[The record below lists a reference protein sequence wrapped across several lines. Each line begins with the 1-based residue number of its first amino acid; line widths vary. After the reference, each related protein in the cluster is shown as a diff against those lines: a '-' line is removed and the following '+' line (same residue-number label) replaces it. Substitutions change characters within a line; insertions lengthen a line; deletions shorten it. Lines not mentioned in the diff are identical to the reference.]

1 MSHNQSKCIRF
12 TSLLSLL
19 FLSLLLV
26 GPNKASAT
34 QPLSNELTAADWAA
48 IQSFLPSDY
57 IKASNTDAQDQFGT
71 SVAVSGNTVVVGAPS
86 EASNGVNGQGDN
98 SLTLAGAAYI
108 FVRTGNT
115 WSQQAYLKSEF
126 PQVDA
131 LFGWDVA
138 IDGDTVAISAMREDI
153 ALDNRAGV
161 VYVFTRTG
169 NAWNQQARLQA
180 SNAGH
185 FDEFGASIALSGD
198 TLVVGAPRE
207 DSDATGVGGNE
218 GNNDATDAGAAYIFT
233 RADAN
238 WSQQAYIKA
247 FNTDAGDQFGHS
259 VAIDGDTVI
268 IGAWFEESNATG
280 VNSGG
285 QADNSMPQ
293 AGAAYV
299 FTRTGTDWGQQAYL
313 KASNTG
319 SGYRFG
325 ESVAISGD
333 TVVVGSS
340 NEASAATGVNGDE
353 TDFSAPGAGAAYVFT
368 RTGSDWSQQAYL
380 KASNTNNDDRF
391 SEYGVAID
399 GDTIVIGAFLE
410 DSSATGIN
418 GNQADNSAENAG
430 AAYVFTRA
438 AGQWEQQLYLKASNT
453 DAGDFFGISVALDNG
468 LIIIGAIDEAS
479 NATGVNGDQ
488 DNNDAPGAGAVYIFS
503 NCVRSA
509 QPGNWEVGSTWLDGV
524 VPGVNDRVCIEDGHT
539 VTMNGNVAIEQLGVF
554 TGGTLDL
561 STHTLTVE
569 TSVSNAGTLR
579 QTRTVNGNSV
589 EFLHIQNGAGTV
601 TQYRGVMLD
610 ALVNGASDLGSVTV
624 TVRELNFGEYCTA
637 DLDQSPD
644 YVKRCFDITT
654 DNLPANNVLVRLY
667 TRTGTSL
674 NGLDPAALAVYHNLP
689 EDSPNWEGLFD
700 GRDTGVM
707 DGGLHVYA
715 EGDTPG
721 FSAFLLG
728 DTASGPTAVTL
739 HTLTAHSA
747 TNSLLV
753 FIVIGLLMLAII
765 GLLARR
771 AYSLN
776 HIRR

>member
-34 QPLSNELTAADWAA
+34 QPLSSELTAADWVA

-57 IKASNTDAQDQFGT
+57 IKASNTDAGDQFGT

-86 EASNGVNGQGDN
+86 EASNGVDGQGDN

-126 PQVDA
+126 PQQDA

-169 NAWNQQARLQA
+169 NDWNQQARLQA

-198 TLVVGAPRE
+198 TLVVGTPRE

-218 GNNDATDAGAAYIFT
+218 DNNGATDAGAAYIFT
-233 RADAN
+233 RTGTD

-247 FNTDAGDQFGHS
+247 FNTDAGDRFGHS

-268 IGAWFEESNATG
+268 IGAWFEQSNATG

-285 QADNSMPQ
+285 QADNSMSQ
-293 AGAAYV
+293 AGAAYI
-299 FTRTGTDWGQQAYL
+299 FTRTGTVWSQQAYL

-325 ESVAISGD
+325 ESVDISGD

-340 NEASAATGVNGDE
+340 NEASAATGVNGDD
-353 TDFSAPGAGAAYVFT
+353 TDDSAPGAGAAYVFT
-368 RTGSDWSQQAYL
+368 RTGTVWSQQAYL
-380 KASNTNNDDRF
+380 KASNTDGDDRF

-438 AGQWEQQLYLKASNT
+438 AEQWEQQLYLKASNT
-453 DAGDFFGISVALDNG
+453 DAGDFFGSSVALDNG

-479 NATGVNGDQ
+479 NATGINGDQ

-509 QPGNWEVGSTWLDGV
+509 ETGNWEVGSTWLDGV

-539 VTMNGNVAIEQLGVF
+539 VTMNGGAAIEQLGVF

-579 QTRTVNGNSV
+579 QTRTVDGNSI
-589 EFLHIQNGAGTV
+589 EFLHIQDEDGEV

-610 ALVNGASDLGSVTV
+610 ASVNGGSNLGNVTV
-624 TVRELNFGEYCTA
+624 AVRELGVNEYCTA
-637 DLDQSPD
+637 NLENSDP

-654 DNLPANNVLVRLY
+654 DNPPVNDVLLRLY
-667 TRTGTSL
+667 ARTGTSL
-674 NGLDPAALAVYHNLP
+674 NGIAP
-689 EDSPNWEGLFD
+689 EELIVFRNFPEGGPNWVGLFD
-700 GRDTGVM
+700 GLVRGAV
-707 DGGLHVYA
+707 DGGLYVYA

-728 DTASGPTAVTL
+728 DPEFSPTAVTL

-747 TNSLLV
+747 TNSLLI